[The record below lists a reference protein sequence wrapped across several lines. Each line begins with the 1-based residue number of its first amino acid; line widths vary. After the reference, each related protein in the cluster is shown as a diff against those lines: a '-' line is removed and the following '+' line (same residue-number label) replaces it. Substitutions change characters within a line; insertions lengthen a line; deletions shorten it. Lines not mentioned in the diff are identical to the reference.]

1 MKRRM
6 LIAAGIGAAAGIFL
20 CAAVVLVFNRKL
32 NDIGGQLQQ
41 MSGQLEALGLDVEE
55 AGGSRIIYDMDY
67 NSAQSTEVKVSTDIR
82 NQVYR
87 FYQLPLQTG
96 NQGMSYVIETP
107 EGELVVIDGGF
118 KGDGE
123 YLMNFLSS
131 KGGKV
136 AAWIITH
143 PHVDHVGAFLY
154 YLEAEDKQGIEVEQV
169 YYSPFTSAFF
179 QEEEEGKDLKKVNEY
194 VLFDEFEA
202 ARTAHTEITF
212 TPMLAG
218 DQLEIAGVQVSC
230 LHSFDPTIFDVNSNS
245 LVMKLEIK
253 GYQIM
258 ITGDLTDGTIDR
270 IVSRIGE
277 SGEYWRVNC
286 LQAPH
291 HGFGGNTDWIF
302 RLTEPELVTMDLSL
316 HQYYDRDEEGHLGEG
331 HLGTQEMVRYLE
343 EAAIPVLKSFY
354 GPNVIVID

>member
-20 CAAVVLVFNRKL
+20 CAAVVLVFNRKI

-41 MSGQLEALGLDVEE
+41 VSGQLEALEIDVEE

-67 NSAQSTEVKVSTDIR
+67 NSAQSTEVKVSTDTR
-82 NQVYR
+82 DQVYR

-107 EGELVVIDGGF
+107 GGELVVIDGGF
-118 KGDGE
+118 KGDGD

-136 AAWIITH
+136 TAWIITH

-154 YLEAEDKQGIEVEQV
+154 YLGAEDKQGIEVEQV

-179 QEEEEGKDLKKVNEY
+179 REEEEGKDLQKVNEY
-194 VLFDEFEA
+194 MLFDEFEA
-202 ARTAHTEITF
+202 ARAAHTEITF

-218 DQLEIAGVQVSC
+218 DELEIAGIQIRC

-245 LVMKLEIK
+245 LVMNLDIK
-253 GYQIM
+253 GYKIL
-258 ITGDLTDGTIDR
+258 ITGDLTDGTINR
-270 IVSRIGE
+270 IVSRFGE
-277 SGEYWRVNC
+277 GSEYWQANC

-291 HGFGGNTDWIF
+291 HGFGGNSDWIF
-302 RLTEPELVTMDLSL
+302 RLAKPELVTMDLSL
-316 HQYYDRDEEGHLGEG
+316 HQYYDRDEEGNLGG
-331 HLGTQEMVRYLE
+331 GNLGTQEMVNYLE
-343 EAAIPVLKSFY
+343 EEAIPVLKSFY